1 MIILFLYFLKI
12 RIFFGGDNKGDIIY
26 DIWRYEVKMV
36 LKDLGYIREEKD
48 FVIRRM
54 FIGLVVRIVMY

>member
-12 RIFFGGDNKGDIIY
+12 RIFFGGDNKGEIIY

-36 LKDLGYIREEKD
+36 LKDLGYIRE
-48 FVIRRM
+48 
-54 FIGLVVRIVMY
+54 